1 AWVAS
6 LDRFGRIEEI
16 EIADYDDD
24 SVPDRPAF
32 AVADV
37 AQRVA
42 REGFRPQATAERR
55 PQHFEILVLN
65 VRSELVELHVDF
77 AGQIYKQ
84 VWL

>member
-1 AWVAS
+1 IAVMRATLEAVGFRTAGNPVRHEKSTEIPVRDAHGKAWVAS

-42 REGFRPQATAERR
+42 REGF
-55 PQHFEILVLN
+55 
-65 VRSELVELHVDF
+65 
-77 AGQIYKQ
+77 
-84 VWL
+84 